1 MKATDL
7 KSLRLLLGQISSGL
21 DMYKKNIIN
30 LGCLIHTK
38 KAKKTLGAQ
47 RDLIYQNLR
56 SLELVKKDF
65 VFLMPSYVE
74 FSFFDKVSTL
84 MNLLKSGNKNQI
96 NPSLG
101 RAVDEFLTALEIS
114 EKVVKITKGS
124 EVSPA

>member
-1 MKATDL
+1 MRNNSRTT
-7 KSLRLLLGQISSGL
+7 IF
-21 DMYKKNIIN
+21 
-30 LGCLIHTK
+30 CL
-38 KAKKTLGAQ
+38 
-47 RDLIYQNLR
+47 
-56 SLELVKKDF
+56 
-65 VFLMPSYVE
+65 FLMPSYVE